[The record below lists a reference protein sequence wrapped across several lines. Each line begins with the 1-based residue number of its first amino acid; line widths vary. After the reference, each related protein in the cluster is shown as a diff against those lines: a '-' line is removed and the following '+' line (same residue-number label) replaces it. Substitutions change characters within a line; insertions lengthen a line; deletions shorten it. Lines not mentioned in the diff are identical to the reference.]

1 MKKMSRIG
9 NNGKVEWTMREVTSL
24 ACPAKQ
30 PSVPRFGE
38 VGMMSHLPEPGTTNG
53 KRRKLEEDNKDQSK
67 SDRTSQNVQ
76 EDIPSDETT

>member
-1 MKKMSRIG
+1 MSRIG

-38 VGMMSHLPEPGTTNG
+38 VGMMSHLPGPGTTNG
-53 KRRKLEEDNKDQSK
+53 KRRKLEEENKDQSK

-76 EDIPSDETT
+76 EDVPLDETT